1 MNGQRRSTPR
11 GNLLPGPAH
20 HKGDLVSIKQHS
32 ASSATATGSREDP
45 RTFMFRLTLIAS
57 LGGLLF
63 GFDTGVI
70 AGALVYLQE
79 DFQLTAVTEGLV
91 VTALLFP
98 GATTGALLGG
108 PIADRIGRKKSLVI
122 AGVIFVISTVVCALA
137 PSVAIL
143 VLGRIALG
151 YAVGVASVVVPL
163 YLAEMA
169 PASQRGR
176 IVTVNQLMLVIGL
189 FLAFV
194 INAVLANLINDHVV
208 WRYMLGVALVP
219 AVGLLVGMLTL
230 PDTPRWYASKQRWA
244 EVRQTLQRAH
254 VEERV
259 EDEYRQ
265 ISAIVAADN
274 ITGKVSAFATLRNS
288 PWMKRLIVIGIILAI
303 AQQTTGINVVMYYA
317 PTVLEDS
324 GLTRS
329 ASLLS
334 SVTVGVAMI
343 VFTVVGMWL
352 LGLMGRRRM
361 MLLGFGGVAASHLGL
376 LATYLLPDSA
386 LRSYLILAF
395 MLLVTAFMVTF
406 LGTTGFLVLSELFP
420 LPIRGFAMGASL
432 GGLWIANSL
441 ISFLF
446 PILAEEFGSVAV
458 FSGFLVLNLLAALF
472 AFRYIPETKGRTL
485 EELEV
490 ELHDRFTSSATT
502 RK

>member
-1 MNGQRRSTPR
+1 
-11 GNLLPGPAH
+11 
-20 HKGDLVSIKQHS
+20 
-32 ASSATATGSREDP
+32 
-45 RTFMFRLTLIAS
+45 MFRLTVIAS

-91 VTALLFP
+91 VTSILFP
-98 GATTGALLGG
+98 GATAGALLGG
-108 PIADRIGRKKSLVI
+108 PIADRVGRKKSLVI
-122 AGVIFVISTVVCALA
+122 AGVIFCISTVACALA
-137 PSVAIL
+137 PNVAVL
-143 VLGRIALG
+143 VAARIALG

-194 INAVLANLINDHVV
+194 INAVLANLINDTAV
-208 WRYMLGVALVP
+208 WRYMLGIALVP
-219 AVGLLVGMLTL
+219 ALALLLGMLTL
-230 PDTPRWYASKQRWA
+230 PDTPRWYASKQMWSEAKR
-244 EVRQTLQRAH
+244 TLQRAH
-254 VEERV
+254 HADRV
-259 EDEYRQ
+259 EAEYQQ
-265 ISAIVAADN
+265 ITAIVEADHLG
-274 ITGKVSAFATLRNS
+274 GKVSALSTLS
-288 PWMKRLIVIGIILAI
+288 SEPWMKRLILVGIILAI

-329 ASLLS
+329 ASLLA
-334 SVTVGVAMI
+334 SVTVGIAMI
-343 VFTVVGMWL
+343 VFTVVGMWI
-352 LGLMGRRRM
+352 LGLMGRRKM

-376 LATYLLPDSA
+376 LVTYLLPESN
-386 LRSYLILAF
+386 LRSYLILLF
-395 MLLVTAFMVTF
+395 MLSVTAFMVTF

-432 GGLWIANSL
+432 GGLWVANSL

-446 PILAEEFGSVAV
+446 PILAERFGSVAV
-458 FSGFLVLNLLAALF
+458 FSGFLVLNVLAALF
-472 AFRYIPETKGRTL
+472 AFRFIPETKGRTL

-490 ELHDRFTSSATT
+490 ELRNRYSGAATAL
-502 RK
+502 R

>member
-1 MNGQRRSTPR
+1 MSNNALSSGVLTTKKGQ
-11 GNLLPGPAH
+11 
-20 HKGDLVSIKQHS
+20 
-32 ASSATATGSREDP
+32 EDP
-45 RTFMFRLTLIAS
+45 RTFLFRLTMIAS

-79 DFQLTAVTEGLV
+79 DFQLTPVTEGLV
-91 VTALLFP
+91 VTSLLFP

-108 PIADRIGRKKSLVI
+108 PVADRIGRKKSLVI
-122 AGVIFVISTVVCALA
+122 AGAIFVIGTVICALA
-137 PSVAIL
+137 PNIAIL
-143 VLGRIALG
+143 VAGRIALG

-194 INAVLANLINDHVV
+194 INAVLANLINDTVV
-208 WRYMLGVALVP
+208 WRYMLGIALIP
-219 AVGLLVGMLTL
+219 AVGLLLGMIAL
-230 PDTPRWYASKQRWA
+230 PDTPRWYASKQMLA
-244 EVRQTLQRAH
+244 EAKRTLQRAH
-254 VEERV
+254 LADRV

-265 ISAIVAADN
+265 ITDIVKADHLE
-274 ITGKVSAFATLRNS
+274 GKVSVLSTLRS
-288 PWMKRLIVIGIILAI
+288 EPWMKRLILVGIVLAI

-329 ASLLS
+329 ASLLA
-334 SVTVGVAMI
+334 SVTVGIAMI
-343 VFTVVGMWL
+343 VFTVIGMWI
-352 LGLMGRRRM
+352 LGLMGRRKM

-376 LATYLLPDSA
+376 LFTYLLPESN
-386 LRSYLILAF
+386 LRSYLILLF

-420 LPIRGFAMGASL
+420 LPIRGFAMGAAL

-446 PILAEEFGSVAV
+446 PILAEQFGSVAV
-458 FSGFLVLNLLAALF
+458 FSGFMVLNVLAALF

-485 EELEV
+485 EELEI
-490 ELHDRFTSSATT
+490 ELRDRYSGAVTE
-502 RK
+502 RR

>member
-1 MNGQRRSTPR
+1 MSNSSQSTM
-11 GNLLPGPAH
+11 
-20 HKGDLVSIKQHS
+20 V
-32 ASSATATGSREDP
+32 SSATTGREDP
-45 RTFMFRLTLIAS
+45 RTFLFRLTIIAS

-70 AGALVYLQE
+70 AGALVYLRE
-79 DFQLTAVTEGLV
+79 DFDLTPVTEGLV
-91 VTALLFP
+91 VTSLLFP
-98 GATTGALLGG
+98 GATVGALLGG
-108 PIADRIGRKKSLVI
+108 PVADRIGRKKSLVL
-122 AGVIFVISTVVCALA
+122 AGVVFSVATVACALA
-137 PSVAIL
+137 PNVIFLVA
-143 VLGRIALG
+143 GRVALG

-194 INAVLANLINDHVV
+194 INAVLANIINDTVV
-208 WRYMLGVALVP
+208 WRYMLGIALIP
-219 AVGLLVGMLTL
+219 ALGLLLGMLSL
-230 PDTPRWYASKQRWA
+230 PDTPRWYASKQMWGQAKR
-244 EVRQTLQRAH
+244 TLQRAH
-254 VEERV
+254 HVDRV
-259 EDEYRQ
+259 EAEYAQ
-265 ISAIVAADN
+265 IAAIVEADHLK
-274 ITGKVSAFATLRNS
+274 GKVSVLATLRRE
-288 PWMKRLIVIGIILAI
+288 PWMKLLIVVGIILAV

-317 PTVLEDS
+317 PTVLETS

-329 ASLLS
+329 ASLLA

-343 VFTVVGMWL
+343 VFTIIGMWI

-376 LATYLLPDSA
+376 LVTYLLPETT
-386 LRSYLILAF
+386 LRSYLILLF

-420 LPIRGFAMGASL
+420 LPIRGFAMGACL
-432 GGLWIANSL
+432 GGLWVANSL
-441 ISFLF
+441 ISFFF
-446 PILAEEFGSVAV
+446 PIAAERFGSVAV
-458 FSGFLVLNLLAALF
+458 FSGFLVLNVLAAVF

-490 ELHDRFTSSATT
+490 ELRGRYTSEAAEPRNLVSH
-502 RK
+502 

>member
-1 MNGQRRSTPR
+1 MSDTSTPTQI
-11 GNLLPGPAH
+11 LTP
-20 HKGDLVSIKQHS
+20 
-32 ASSATATGSREDP
+32 TGGREDP
-45 RTFMFRLTLIAS
+45 RTFMLRLTVIAS

-70 AGALVYLQE
+70 AGALVYLNE

-91 VTALLFP
+91 VTSLLFP
-98 GATTGALLGG
+98 GATAGALLGG
-108 PIADRIGRKKSLVI
+108 PIADRVGRKKSLVI
-122 AGVIFVISTVVCALA
+122 AGVIFVISTVACALA
-137 PSVAIL
+137 PSVAFLI
-143 VLGRIALG
+143 VARIALG

-194 INAVLANLINDHVV
+194 MNAVLANLINDHVV
-208 WRYMLGVALVP
+208 WRYMLGVAVIP
-219 AVGLLVGMLTL
+219 AVGLLVGMLSL
-230 PDTPRWYASKQRWA
+230 PDTPRWYASKKMWSEARL
-244 EVRQTLQRAH
+244 TLQRAH
-254 VEERV
+254 VASRV
-259 EDEYRQ
+259 EAEYKQ
-265 ISAIVAADN
+265 ITAIVEADE
-274 ITGKVSAFATLRNS
+274 IQGKISVFATLRS
-288 PWMKRLIVIGIILAI
+288 EPWMKRLILIGIILAM

-329 ASLLS
+329 ASLLA
-334 SVTVGVAMI
+334 SVTVGITMI
-343 VFTVVGMWL
+343 VCTVVGMWI
-352 LGLMGRRRM
+352 LGVMGRRKM

-376 LATYLLPDSA
+376 LVTYLLPDSD
-386 LRSYLILAF
+386 LRSYLILFF

-432 GGLWIANSL
+432 GGLWLANSL

-446 PILAEEFGSVAV
+446 PILAERIGSMAV
-458 FSGFLVLNLLAALF
+458 FSGFMVLNVLAALF
-472 AFRYIPETKGRTL
+472 AVRWIPETKGRTL

-490 ELHDRFTSSATT
+490 ELRDRYTGTVT
-502 RK
+502 ERP

>member
-1 MNGQRRSTPR
+1 MSEKLHST
-11 GNLLPGPAH
+11 GALT
-20 HKGDLVSIKQHS
+20 V
-32 ASSATATGSREDP
+32 TGGREDP
-45 RTFMFRLTLIAS
+45 RTFLFRLTLIAS

-70 AGALVYLQE
+70 AGALVYLQD
-79 DFQLTAVTEGLV
+79 DFQLTAVAVGVV
-91 VTALLFP
+91 VTSLLFP
-98 GATTGALLGG
+98 GATAGALMGG
-108 PIADRIGRKKSLVI
+108 PLADRVGRKKSLVI
-122 AGVIFVISTVVCALA
+122 AGVIFVISTLACALA
-137 PSVAIL
+137 PTAVVLVAA
-143 VLGRIALG
+143 RIALG

-194 INAVLANLINDHVV
+194 MNAILANLIHDNVV
-208 WRYMLGVALVP
+208 WRYMLGIAFIPAL
-219 AVGLLVGMLTL
+219 GFLLGMLSL
-230 PDTPRWYASKQRWA
+230 PDTPRWYASKQRWPEA
-244 EVRQTLQRAH
+244 RRTLQRAH
-254 VEERV
+254 VADRV
-259 EDEYRQ
+259 EAEYGQ
-265 ISAIVAADN
+265 ITALVEADH
-274 ITGKVSAFATLRNS
+274 IGGKVSALATLRRE
-288 PWMKRLIVIGIILAI
+288 PWMKLLILVGIILAI

-317 PTVLEDS
+317 PTVLESS

-329 ASLLS
+329 ASLLA
-334 SVTVGVAMI
+334 SVTVGIAMI
-343 VFTVVGMWL
+343 VFTVVGMWI
-352 LGLMGRRRM
+352 LGVMGRRKM

-376 LATYLLPDSA
+376 LITYLLPESA
-386 LRSYLILAF
+386 MRSYLILAF

-406 LGTTGFLVLSELFP
+406 LGTTGFLVLSEMFP

-446 PILAEEFGSVAV
+446 PVLAEQFGSVAV
-458 FSGFLVLNLLAALF
+458 FSGFLVLNVLAALF

-490 ELHDRFTSSATT
+490 ELRDRYTGSAAA
-502 RK
+502 RL

>member
-1 MNGQRRSTPR
+1 MSVNTRPTRVGTS
-11 GNLLPGPAH
+11 
-20 HKGDLVSIKQHS
+20 
-32 ASSATATGSREDP
+32 TATGGREDS
-45 RTFMFRLTLIAS
+45 RTFLLRLTMIAS

-91 VTALLFP
+91 VTSLLFP
-98 GATTGALLGG
+98 GATAGALLGG
-108 PIADRIGRKKSLVI
+108 PMADRIGRKKSLVI
-122 AGVIFVISTVVCALA
+122 AGLIFAVSTVACALA
-137 PSVAIL
+137 PNVVALI
-143 VLGRIALG
+143 VARIALG

-176 IVTVNQLMLVIGL
+176 IVTMNQLMLVMGL

-194 INAVLANLINDHVV
+194 INAVLANVIQDTHV
-208 WRYMLGVALVP
+208 WRYMLGVAVIP
-219 AVGLLVGMLTL
+219 AAGLLFGMLAL

-244 EVRQTLQRAH
+244 EAKGTLQRAH
-254 VEERV
+254 LADRV
-259 EDEYRQ
+259 EPEYQQ
-265 ISAIVAADN
+265 IKAIVEADHLE
-274 ITGKVSAFATLRNS
+274 GKVSVSATLRNE
-288 PWMKRLIVIGIILAI
+288 PWMKRLILVGIILAV

-329 ASLLS
+329 ASLLA
-334 SVTVGVAMI
+334 SVTVGLAMI
-343 VFTVVGMWL
+343 VFTVVGMWI
-352 LGLMGRRRM
+352 LGVMGRRSM
-361 MLLGFGGVAASHLGL
+361 MLLGFWGVAASHLGL
-376 LATYLLPDSA
+376 LITYLLPESD

-446 PILAEEFGSVAV
+446 PILAEQFGSVAV
-458 FSGFLVLNLLAALF
+458 FFGFMVLNVAAALF
-472 AFRYIPETKGRTL
+472 AFRHIPETKGRTL

-490 ELHDRFTSSATT
+490 ELHDRYNGSVTAP
-502 RK
+502 R

>member
-1 MNGQRRSTPR
+1 MSNNSFSAKELTGKNGQ
-11 GNLLPGPAH
+11 
-20 HKGDLVSIKQHS
+20 
-32 ASSATATGSREDP
+32 EDP
-45 RTFMFRLTLIAS
+45 RTFLFRLTMIAS

-79 DFQLTAVTEGLV
+79 DFQLTPVTEGLV
-91 VTALLFP
+91 VTSLLFP
-98 GATTGALLGG
+98 GATSGALLGG

-122 AGVIFVISTVVCALA
+122 AGAIFVIGTVVCALA
-137 PSVAIL
+137 PNIAIL
-143 VLGRIALG
+143 VAGRIALG

-194 INAVLANLINDHVV
+194 INAVLANLINDTVV
-208 WRYMLGVALVP
+208 WRYMLGIALIP
-219 AVGLLVGMLTL
+219 AVGLLLGMLTL
-230 PDTPRWYASKQRWA
+230 PDTPRWYASKQMWSEAKR
-244 EVRQTLQRAH
+244 TLQRAH
-254 VEERV
+254 LADRV

-265 ISAIVAADN
+265 ITNIVEADHLE
-274 ITGKVSAFATLRNS
+274 GKVSVLSTLRS
-288 PWMKRLIVIGIILAI
+288 EPWMKRLILVGIILAI

-317 PTVLEDS
+317 PTVLESS

-329 ASLLS
+329 ASLLA
-334 SVTVGVAMI
+334 SVTVGIAMI
-343 VFTVVGMWL
+343 VFTVVGMWI
-352 LGLMGRRRM
+352 LGLMGRRKM
-361 MLLGFGGVAASHLGL
+361 MLLGFGGVAASHFGL
-376 LATYLLPDSA
+376 LFTYMLPESN
-386 LRSYLILAF
+386 LRSYLILLF

-420 LPIRGFAMGASL
+420 LPIRGFAMGAAL

-446 PILAEEFGSVAV
+446 PILAEQFGSVTV
-458 FSGFLVLNLLAALF
+458 FSGFMVLNLLAALF

-485 EELEV
+485 EELEI
-490 ELHDRFTSSATT
+490 ELRDRYSGGVTE
-502 RK
+502 RR

>member
-1 MNGQRRSTPR
+1 MSSNSLSTKV
-11 GNLLPGPAH
+11 L
-20 HKGDLVSIKQHS
+20 
-32 ASSATATGSREDP
+32 TATGGQEDP
-45 RTFMFRLTLIAS
+45 RTFLFRLTMIAS

-79 DFQLTAVTEGLV
+79 DFQLTPVTEGLV
-91 VTALLFP
+91 VTSLLFP
-98 GATTGALLGG
+98 GATSGALLGG
-108 PIADRIGRKKSLVI
+108 PIADRVGRKKSLII
-122 AGVIFVISTVVCALA
+122 AGVIFVVGTVVCALA
-137 PSVAIL
+137 PSIAVLVA
-143 VLGRIALG
+143 GRIALG

-194 INAVLANLINDHVV
+194 INAVLANLINDTVV
-208 WRYMLGVALVP
+208 WRYMLGVALIP
-219 AVGLLVGMLTL
+219 AVGLLLGMLTL
-230 PDTPRWYASKQRWA
+230 PDTPRWYASKQMWSEAKR
-244 EVRQTLQRAH
+244 TLQRAH
-254 VEERV
+254 LADRV

-265 ISAIVAADN
+265 ITAIVEADHLN
-274 ITGKVSAFATLRNS
+274 GKVSVLATLRS
-288 PWMKRLIVIGIILAI
+288 EPWMKRLILVGIILAI

-317 PTVLEDS
+317 PTVLESS

-329 ASLLS
+329 ASLLA

-343 VFTVVGMWL
+343 VFTVVGMWI
-352 LGLMGRRRM
+352 LGLMGRRKM

-376 LATYLLPDSA
+376 FFTYLLPESS
-386 LRSYLILAF
+386 LRSYLILLF

-420 LPIRGFAMGASL
+420 LPIRGFAMGAAL

-446 PILAEEFGSVAV
+446 PILAEQFGSVAV
-458 FSGFLVLNLLAALF
+458 FSGFMVLNVLAALF

-490 ELHDRFTSSATT
+490 ELRHRYSGAVTEP
-502 RK
+502 R

>member
-1 MNGQRRSTPR
+1 MSNNS
-11 GNLLPGPAH
+11 L
-20 HKGDLVSIKQHS
+20 
-32 ASSATATGSREDP
+32 SATGLTAKGGQEDP
-45 RTFMFRLTLIAS
+45 RTFLFRLTMIAS

-79 DFQLTAVTEGLV
+79 DFQLTPVTEGLV
-91 VTALLFP
+91 VTSLLFP
-98 GATTGALLGG
+98 GATAGALLGG

-122 AGVIFVISTVVCALA
+122 AGAIFVIGTVVCALA
-137 PSVAIL
+137 PNIAVL
-143 VLGRIALG
+143 VVGRIALG

-194 INAVLANLINDHVV
+194 INAVLANLINDTVV
-208 WRYMLGVALVP
+208 WRYMLGIALIP
-219 AVGLLVGMLTL
+219 AIGLLLGMLAL
-230 PDTPRWYASKQRWA
+230 PDTPRWYASKQRYA
-244 EVRQTLQRAH
+244 EAKRTLQRAH
-254 VEERV
+254 LADRV

-265 ISAIVAADN
+265 ITNIVEADHLE
-274 ITGKVSAFATLRNS
+274 GKVSVLSTLRS
-288 PWMKRLIVIGIILAI
+288 EPWMKRLIWVGIILAI

-317 PTVLEDS
+317 PTVLESS

-329 ASLLS
+329 ASLLA
-334 SVTVGVAMI
+334 SVTVGIAMI
-343 VFTVVGMWL
+343 VFTVVGMWI
-352 LGLMGRRRM
+352 LGLMGRRKM

-376 LATYLLPDSA
+376 LFTYLLPESN
-386 LRSYLILAF
+386 LRSYLILVF

-420 LPIRGFAMGASL
+420 LPIRGFAMGAAL

-446 PILAEEFGSVAV
+446 PILAEQFGSVAV
-458 FSGFLVLNLLAALF
+458 FSGFMVLNLLAALF
-472 AFRYIPETKGRTL
+472 AFRFIPETKGRTL
-485 EELEV
+485 EELEI
-490 ELHDRFTSSATT
+490 ELRHRYSGGITE
-502 RK
+502 RR

>member
-1 MNGQRRSTPR
+1 M
-11 GNLLPGPAH
+11 L
-20 HKGDLVSIKQHS
+20 
-32 ASSATATGSREDP
+32 
-45 RTFMFRLTLIAS
+45 RLTVIAS

-70 AGALVYLQE
+70 AGALVYLNE

-91 VTALLFP
+91 VTSLLFP
-98 GATTGALLGG
+98 GATAGALLGG
-108 PIADRIGRKKSLVI
+108 PIADRVGRKKSLVI
-122 AGVIFVISTVVCALA
+122 AGVIFVISTVACALA
-137 PSVAIL
+137 PSVAFLI
-143 VLGRIALG
+143 VARIALG

-194 INAVLANLINDHVV
+194 MNAVLANLINDHVV
-208 WRYMLGVALVP
+208 WRYMLGVAVIP
-219 AVGLLVGMLTL
+219 AVGLLVGMLSL
-230 PDTPRWYASKQRWA
+230 PDTPRWYASKKMWSEARL
-244 EVRQTLQRAH
+244 TLQRAH
-254 VEERV
+254 VASRV
-259 EDEYRQ
+259 EAEYKQ
-265 ISAIVAADN
+265 ITAIVEADE
-274 ITGKVSAFATLRNS
+274 IQGKISVFATLRS
-288 PWMKRLIVIGIILAI
+288 EPWMKRLILIGIILAM

-329 ASLLS
+329 ASLLA
-334 SVTVGVAMI
+334 SVTVGITMI
-343 VFTVVGMWL
+343 VCTVVGMWI
-352 LGLMGRRRM
+352 LGVMGRRKM

-376 LATYLLPDSA
+376 LVTYLLPDSD
-386 LRSYLILAF
+386 LRSYLILFF

-432 GGLWIANSL
+432 GGLWLANSL

-446 PILAEEFGSVAV
+446 PILAERIGSMAV
-458 FSGFLVLNLLAALF
+458 FSGFMVLNVLAALF
-472 AFRYIPETKGRTL
+472 AVRWIPETKGRTL

-490 ELHDRFTSSATT
+490 ELRDRYTGTVT
-502 RK
+502 ERP

>member
-1 MNGQRRSTPR
+1 VSVISRSAV
-11 GNLLPGPAH
+11 L
-20 HKGDLVSIKQHS
+20 
-32 ASSATATGSREDP
+32 TATGGNQDP
-45 RTFMFRLTLIAS
+45 RRFLFRLAVIAS

-79 DFQLTAVTEGLV
+79 DFHLTAVVEGLV
-91 VTALLFP
+91 VTSLLFP

-108 PIADRIGRKKSLVI
+108 PIADRVGRQKSLVI
-122 AGVIFVISTVVCALA
+122 AGVVFVGATVVCVLA
-137 PSVAIL
+137 PNVGVL
-143 VLGRIALG
+143 VVGRIALG

-208 WRYMLGVALVP
+208 WRYMLGVALIP
-219 AVGLLVGMLTL
+219 AAGLLLGMLTL
-230 PDTPRWYASKQRWA
+230 PDTPRWYASKQMWSEAKR
-244 EVRQTLQRAH
+244 TLQRAH
-254 VEERV
+254 LADRVEE
-259 EDEYRQ
+259 EYRQ
-265 ISAIVAADN
+265 ITAIVEADHLGGRASVFAA
-274 ITGKVSAFATLRNS
+274 LRS
-288 PWMKRLIVIGIILAI
+288 EPWMKRLVLVGVILAI

-317 PTVLEDS
+317 PTVLESS

-329 ASLLS
+329 ASLLA
-334 SVTVGVAMI
+334 SVTVGIAMI
-343 VFTVVGMWL
+343 VFTVVGMWI
-352 LGLMGRRRM
+352 LGVMGRRKM
-361 MLLGFGGVAASHLGL
+361 MLFGFGGVAASHLGL
-376 LATYLLPDSA
+376 LTTYLLPDSN
-386 LRSYLILAF
+386 LRSYLILLF

-420 LPIRGFAMGASL
+420 LPIRGLAMGAAL
-432 GGLWIANSL
+432 GGLWAANSL

-446 PILAEEFGSVAV
+446 PILAEQFGSVAV
-458 FSGFLVLNLLAALF
+458 FSGFTVFNVMAALF

-490 ELHDRFTSSATT
+490 ELRDRYTGAVTE
-502 RK
+502 RR

>member
-1 MNGQRRSTPR
+1 VSVISRSAV
-11 GNLLPGPAH
+11 L
-20 HKGDLVSIKQHS
+20 
-32 ASSATATGSREDP
+32 TATGGNQDP
-45 RTFMFRLTLIAS
+45 RRFLFRLAVIAS

-79 DFQLTAVTEGLV
+79 DFHLTAVVEGLV
-91 VTALLFP
+91 VTSLLFP

-108 PIADRIGRKKSLVI
+108 PIADRVGRQKSLVI
-122 AGVIFVISTVVCALA
+122 AGVVFVGATVVCVLA
-137 PSVAIL
+137 PNVGVL
-143 VLGRIALG
+143 VVGRIALG

-208 WRYMLGVALVP
+208 WRYMLGVALIP
-219 AVGLLVGMLTL
+219 AAGLLLGMLTL
-230 PDTPRWYASKQRWA
+230 PDTPRWYASKQMWSEAKR
-244 EVRQTLQRAH
+244 TLQRAH
-254 VEERV
+254 LADRVEE
-259 EDEYRQ
+259 EYRQ
-265 ISAIVAADN
+265 ITAIVEADHLGGRASVFAA
-274 ITGKVSAFATLRNS
+274 LRS
-288 PWMKRLIVIGIILAI
+288 EPWMKRLVLVGVILAI

-317 PTVLEDS
+317 PTVLESS

-329 ASLLS
+329 ASLLA
-334 SVTVGVAMI
+334 SVTVGIAMI
-343 VFTVVGMWL
+343 VFTVVGMWI
-352 LGLMGRRRM
+352 LGVMGRRKM
-361 MLLGFGGVAASHLGL
+361 MLFGFGGVAASHLGL
-376 LATYLLPDSA
+376 LTTYLLPDSN
-386 LRSYLILAF
+386 LRSYLILLF

-420 LPIRGFAMGASL
+420 LPIRGFAMGAAL
-432 GGLWIANSL
+432 GGLWAANSL

-446 PILAEEFGSVAV
+446 PILAEQFGSVAV
-458 FSGFLVLNLLAALF
+458 FSGFTVFNVMAALF

-490 ELHDRFTSSATT
+490 ELRDRYTGAVTE
-502 RK
+502 RR